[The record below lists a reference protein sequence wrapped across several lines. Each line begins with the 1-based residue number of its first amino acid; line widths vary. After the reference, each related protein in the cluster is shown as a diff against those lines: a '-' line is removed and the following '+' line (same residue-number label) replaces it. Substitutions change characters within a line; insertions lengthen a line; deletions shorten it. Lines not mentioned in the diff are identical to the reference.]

1 MAKIIEQFPRFQ
13 ILDNSEDLLK
23 QLLKIE
29 IAGRTSYQSEKGEIT
44 LETATKFARMLISRG
59 HESVLEH
66 TSTSVKFLD
75 NSIGMMRELN
85 RHRIAS
91 ITEEST
97 RYVDN
102 SEMKFIFP
110 RHKEIDER
118 VNLTDGSGEIS
129 PEKMVNT
136 IEIYYRS
143 LRKAGWLP
151 EEARS
156 FLPLGLNSEEVLTAN
171 WREWRHIFE
180 LRTAKAAHF
189 EIRST
194 MVEVL
199 NTFKEIVPGV
209 FDDFEKSGIDKNGYP
224 YYEKIK
230 NAGK

>member
-1 MAKIIEQFPRFQ
+1 MAEIITQVPRFQ
-13 ILDNSEDLLK
+13 VLDSSEDLLK

-29 IAGRTSYQSEKGEIT
+29 IAGRTSYQSERGEVT
-44 LETATKFARMLISRG
+44 FESATKFARMLISRG

-91 ITEEST
+91 VTEEST

-102 SEMKFIFP
+102 SELKFIFP
-110 RHKEIDER
+110 RHKEVNER
-118 VNLTDGSGEIS
+118 INLTDGNGEIS
-129 PEKMVNT
+129 PEEMINT
-136 IEIYYRS
+136 IEVYYQS

-156 FLPLGLNSEEVLTAN
+156 FLPLGLNSEEVFTAN
-171 WREWRHIFE
+171 WREWRHVFE

-194 MVEVL
+194 MIEVL
-199 NTFKEIVPGV
+199 NTFKKIIPGV
-209 FDDFEKSGIDKNGYP
+209 FDDFDESGIDKNGYP
-224 YYEKIK
+224 YYEKRK

>member
-1 MAKIIEQFPRFQ
+1 MAEIITQVPRFQ
-13 ILDNSEDLLK
+13 VLDSSEDLLK

-29 IAGRTSYQSEKGEIT
+29 IAGRTSYQSERGEVT
-44 LETATKFARMLISRG
+44 LESATKFARMLISRG

-91 ITEEST
+91 VTEEST

-102 SEMKFIFP
+102 SELKFIFP
-110 RHKEIDER
+110 RHKEVNER
-118 VNLTDGSGEIS
+118 INLTDGNGEIS
-129 PEKMVNT
+129 PEEMINT
-136 IEIYYRS
+136 IEVYYQS

-156 FLPLGLNSEEVLTAN
+156 FLPLGLNSEEVFTAN
-171 WREWRHIFE
+171 WREWRHVFE

-194 MVEVL
+194 MIEVL
-199 NTFKEIVPGV
+199 NTFKKIIPGV
-209 FDDFEKSGIDKNGYP
+209 FDDFDESGIDKNGYP
-224 YYEKIK
+224 YYEKRK

>member
-1 MAKIIEQFPRFQ
+1 MAEIIAQVPRFQ
-13 ILDNSEDLLK
+13 LLDNSEDLLK

-29 IAGRTSYQSEKGEIT
+29 MAGRTSYQSEKGEIT
-44 LETATKFARMLISRG
+44 IESATKFARMLISRG

-91 ITEEST
+91 VTEEST

-102 SEMKFIFP
+102 SELKFIFP
-110 RHKEIDER
+110 RHKEIDKR
-118 VNLTDGSGEIS
+118 VNLTDGSGEKS
-129 PEKMVNT
+129 PGEMIDT
-136 IEIYYRS
+136 IETYYRS
-143 LRKAGWLP
+143 LRKAGWTP

-156 FLPLGLNSEEVLTAN
+156 FLPLGLNSEEVFTAN
-171 WREWRHIFE
+171 WREWRHVFE

-199 NTFKEIVPGV
+199 NTFKEVIPGV
-209 FDDFEKSGIDKNGYP
+209 FDDFQQTGMDKNGYP
-224 YYEKIK
+224 YFEKIK